1 MTTLIVCIKRKE
13 GTSREEFA
21 RYWRDSHGPLL
32 ASCPDFTRHLISY
45 SQYHLAEGSDDAAE
59 FGVAGTYDGV
69 ARLKFRSAHDME
81 QAFAEPDYLA
91 RVRPDE
97 PRFIAIEGC
106 MSFVT
111 EEHRVI

>member
-1 MTTLIVCIKRKE
+1 MVTMIVCIKRKS
-13 GTSREEFA
+13 GTTREEFS
-21 RYWRDSHGPLL
+21 RYWRENHGPLV
-32 ASCPDFTRHLISY
+32 ASCPDFTRHLTSY
-45 SQYHLAEGSDDAAE
+45 SQYHLADSPNAAAE

-69 ARLKFRSAHDME
+69 ARLKFRSAADME

-97 PRFIAIEGC
+97 PRFIDIDGC